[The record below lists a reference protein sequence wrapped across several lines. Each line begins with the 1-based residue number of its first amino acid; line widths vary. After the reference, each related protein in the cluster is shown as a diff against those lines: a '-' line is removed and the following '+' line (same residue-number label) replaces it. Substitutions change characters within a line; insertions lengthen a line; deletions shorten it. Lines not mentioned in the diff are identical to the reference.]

1 VTEFAPSFGTSSDRG
16 PGLRRG
22 DGDALIATI
31 EAALSSV
38 TEPCS
43 ISFGKPISIVEMGL
57 IERIDVCGDHAEI
70 TLCLT
75 DAACIHFA
83 GMQRFIR
90 DELLA
95 LPEINTVEVKQTLD
109 QLWTP
114 DRRRAA

>member
-1 VTEFAPSFGTSSDRG
+1 MTES
-16 PGLRRG
+16 
-22 DGDALIATI
+22 ALIARI
-31 EAALSSV
+31 EARLARV

-43 ISFGKPISIVEMGL
+43 IAFGKPISIVEMGL
-57 IERIDVCGDHAEI
+57 IELIDVTDDHAEI

-75 DAACIHFA
+75 DAACVHFA
-83 GMQRFIR
+83 GMQRFIC

-95 LPEINTVEVKQTLD
+95 LPEIKTVNVSQTLD